1 MNDVMIQS
9 CECGSGLP
17 TDKCCGRELSAL
29 VGVTVCS
36 EAVATILRQAVD
48 RFNAGDQIAAG
59 AACIGVLMEEP
70 LLVPALH
77 LLADIRNAER
87 AFTAELA
94 LRRRIVAAMP
104 RDFPQTVRFA
114 TALIEQGDKDEA
126 VARARRGVWMLPED
140 PRANWLMALAFSQ
153 VHRAAEAEYHFDRAL
168 AASKTPK
175 PELLL
180 AFADHLRRNG
190 QLDKARDI
198 LRQAESAGAM
208 GIGALALAIMV
219 AEFDGKLDEAEAIIA
234 RAMELAP
241 ANPVLCLPRATVA
254 ARRRDYEGALAI
266 LESYRPHLAPEASV
280 PLLMLRGRIQGELGR
295 TDEAFADFAAGKA
308 LELQTAR
315 RDFHPERV
323 DAMVTETRRVFT
335 PLMMS
340 RLPRAPTRADVM
352 QPLFITGFPRSGT
365 TMVEQTLSM
374 HPRIAAG
381 GELGALHEVLH
392 KARGLLGS
400 SLNYPGALQE
410 LVVADRRHGLT
421 MMRDD
426 YLNNALPNVTPKAG
440 AVWFT
445 DKALQR
451 EAHIPLMSLLFPASA
466 IINVVRHPLD
476 SILSVFSLQLPDSL
490 GYSLTL
496 EKAAHFYRQNAE
508 AAEQWR
514 LTLPSVRLLT
524 IRYED
529 ILADQEAE
537 VARMLA
543 FIGEPYDP
551 ACLDFHKNKR
561 VPATL
566 SYSQVRG
573 KISNDRKYRYKRYLK
588 QLAPVIPV
596 LEPVIAMLGYAIE
609 ET

>member
-1 MNDVMIQS
+1 MNDVMILS

-17 TDKCCGRELSAL
+17 ADKCCGQGLNAL
-29 VGVTVCS
+29 AGVTVCR
-36 EAVATILRQAVD
+36 EAIAATLRQAVD
-48 RFNAGDQIAAG
+48 TFNAGDQIAAG
-59 AACIGVLMEEP
+59 VACIGVLMEEP

-87 AFTAELA
+87 VFTAELA
-94 LRRRIVAAMP
+94 LRRRIVAAVP
-104 RDFPQTVRFA
+104 RDFPQMVRFA

-126 VARARRGVWMLPED
+126 VAHARRGVWMMPND
-140 PRANWLMALAFSQ
+140 SRANWLMGLAFSQ

-168 AASKTPK
+168 ADSKAPK

-190 QLDKARDI
+190 RLDKARNV
-198 LRQAESAGAM
+198 LRQLESTGATD
-208 GIGALALAIMV
+208 IRVLAQAIMV

-241 ANPVLCLPRATVA
+241 DNPVLCLPRATVA
-254 ARRRDYEGALAI
+254 TRRGDHEEALAI
-266 LESYRPHLAPEASV
+266 IESYRARLAPEESV
-280 PLLMLRGRIQGELGR
+280 SLLMLRGRIQDELGR
-295 TDEAFADFAAGKA
+295 IDEAFSDFTTGKA
-308 LELQTAR
+308 LELRTAR
-315 RDFHPERV
+315 RHFHPERV
-323 DAMVTETRRVFT
+323 DAMVGETRRVFT

-340 RLPRAPTRADVM
+340 RLPHASTREDVM

-381 GELGALHEVLH
+381 GELAALHEVLY

-410 LVVADRRHGLT
+410 LMVADRRHGLM

-426 YLNNALPNVTPKAG
+426 YLNNALPNVTPKSG

-476 SILSVFSLQLPDSL
+476 SILSVFSLQLPDAL

-508 AAEQWR
+508 TAEQWR

-524 IRYED
+524 VRYED

-543 FIGEPYDP
+543 FIGEAYDP
-551 ACLDFHKNKR
+551 VCLDFHENKR
-561 VPATL
+561 VPATM

-573 KISNDRKYRYKRYLK
+573 KMSSNRKYRYKSYLK

-596 LEPVIAMLGYAIE
+596 LEPVIAMLGYTIE
-609 ET
+609 EP